1 MSNINKVS
9 LIGIGPNSNRIK
21 EYKKSLISLTQI
33 QLESAIGL
41 VLGDASLNTDNN
53 GKTYRLKFEWSDRQK
68 PYVDHVFKLFD
79 EWVLSPPHKK
89 VRKSPKGNEVITWGF
104 QTISHTAF
112 NFLAELFIINK
123 KKTALAPGQLR
134 KAFNFVLP
142 LRVKQNFRAM
152 GYQNF

>member
-53 GKTYRLKFEWSDRQK
+53 GKTYRLKFE
-68 PYVDHVFKLFD
+68 
-79 EWVLSPPHKK
+79 
-89 VRKSPKGNEVITWGF
+89 
-104 QTISHTAF
+104 
-112 NFLAELFIINK
+112 
-123 KKTALAPGQLR
+123 
-134 KAFNFVLP
+134 
-142 LRVKQNFRAM
+142 
-152 GYQNF
+152 